1 MQKYMLSS
9 IGTFSLLLL
18 FSFFTPQYTTA
29 QIAEIFAPGVISDGG
44 VFGLTLSPDGKTAV
58 FVRAYGGR
66 DSLHLFIA
74 QFENGNWSTP
84 VRAPF
89 STSGKKWSDIDP
101 AFSPDGK
108 LLLFNSNRPL
118 AAGQSKEDFDI
129 WGVKRTQTGWGEAFH
144 LGTVINTDSSDIY
157 ATVANSGNIYFSS
170 NRAGGQGK
178 LDIYLSEYRN
188 GAYQKPQNLGAEIN
202 TQNHDSNPFISPKE
216 DYLIFWRQD
225 PGGFG
230 ASDLYISFKKK
241 NTWTKAVN
249 LGPTINTEIGEF
261 CPFMQPKGKKLFFA
275 RTRVNG
281 AARVENIYS
290 IDFSAKQ
297 FKTIQK

>member
-9 IGTFSLLLL
+9 IGAFSLCLL
-18 FSFFTPQYTTA
+18 FSFFTTTNVSA
-29 QIAEIFAPGVISDGG
+29 QIAELFAPGVISDGG

-66 DSLHLFIA
+66 DSLHLFISRL
-74 QFENGNWSTP
+74 ENGNWSTP

-89 STSGKKWSDIDP
+89 STLGKNWNDIDP

-108 LLLFNSNRPL
+108 FLLFNSNRPL
-118 AAGQSKEDFDI
+118 AGRPKADFDI
-129 WGVKRTQTGWGEAFH
+129 WGVKRTQTGWGEAYH
-144 LGTVINTDSSDIY
+144 LGDVINTDSSDIY

-170 NRAGGQGK
+170 NRAGGLGK
-178 LDIYLSEYRN
+178 LDLYMSVYRN
-188 GAYQKPQNLGAEIN
+188 GAYQSPQNLGAEIN

-225 PGGFG
+225 PDGYG
-230 ASDLYISFKKK
+230 ASDLYISFRKK
-241 NTWTKAVN
+241 NTWTKALN
-249 LGPTINTEIGEF
+249 LGPAINTEIGEF
-261 CPFMQPKGKKLFFA
+261 CPFIQPKGKKLFFS

-281 AARVENIYS
+281 AVRVENIYS

-297 FKTIQK
+297 FRSVQK